1 MINPFEKQQESSS
14 EIIEVG
20 KELSEKLEQ
29 IRQSRIRPETFRGI
43 GLFADEEID
52 SDLAFVERK
61 EEEFRKQSEFQPPEQ
76 AVIRK
81 NADILEVMLPMVV
94 QDFNWLGK
102 NTNLIYTSR
111 YDDIARGI
119 DSVAQFMEPNEAFN
133 VGMEIDFTSS
143 EEEMK
148 DKIMR
153 IGSRIESGQMS
164 SVKYFDSPQ
173 TGKKKEMEMPKIA
186 FGAPMRDMNEFVSVV
201 AEAYLGK
208 KRESAKREIQN
219 HKLKNKFI
227 ELTAKQLQ
235 EFGTLAT
242 KAGHR
247 DNAKLHSDVLERF
260 KQRGLIISHP
270 YF

>member
-1 MINPFEKQQESSS
+1 MINLFEKQQEPSSD
-14 EIIEVG
+14 IIEVG
-20 KELSEKLEQ
+20 KELGERLEQ
-29 IRQSRIRPETFRGI
+29 IRQSRIRPETFRGT
-43 GLFADEEID
+43 GLFTDEEID
-52 SDLAFVERK
+52 SDLALVERK
-61 EEEFRKQSEFQPPEQ
+61 EEEFRKQSESQIPEQ

-94 QDFNWLGK
+94 QDFNWLGE

-119 DSVAQFMEPNEAFN
+119 DSVAELIDPTRTQN

-148 DKIMR
+148 EKIKR
-153 IGSRIESGQMS
+153 IGSRIESGQIS

-208 KRESAKREIQN
+208 RRESAKREIQN
-219 HKLKNKFI
+219 HKLKDRFI
-227 ELTAKQLQ
+227 ELTARQLQ
-235 EFGTLAT
+235 EFGTLA
-242 KAGHR
+242 AGVGNIP
-247 DNAKLHSDVLERF
+247 NALLHHNVLERF
-260 KQRGLIISHP
+260 KQRRLIK
-270 YF
+270 